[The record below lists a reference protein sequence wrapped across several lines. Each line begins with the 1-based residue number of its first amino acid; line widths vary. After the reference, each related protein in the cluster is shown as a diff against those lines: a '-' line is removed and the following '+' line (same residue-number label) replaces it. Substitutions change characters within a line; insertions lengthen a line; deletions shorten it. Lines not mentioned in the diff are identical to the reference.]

1 MHLIVVVGTIMDL
14 KGANEG
20 MNLKEYAESIHIKSL
35 KNIAPCYSELLEMAQ
50 LIVAR
55 CQKL

>member
-35 KNIAPCYSELLEMAQ
+35 KNIAPCYSL
-50 LIVAR
+50 
-55 CQKL
+55 